1 MIHQAIQSASCIR
14 ALCVVLAVV
23 GLKSKKQPLI

>member
-1 MIHQAIQSASCIR
+1 MIHQAIESASCIR
-14 ALCVVLAVV
+14 ALGVVLAAV

>member
-1 MIHQAIQSASCIR
+1 MNLQANQTASCLR
-14 ALCVVLAVV
+14 ALCVVLAAV